1 MQKNDQKV
9 IRFQTKAKTGDSS
22 KTRAKKAH
30 KTGDAPNRKIPKMN
44 SAKND
49 PQRPPKYGIPYAE
62 MTSEAGKGRCSSD
75 G

>member
-1 MQKNDQKV
+1 MPE
-9 IRFQTKAKTGDSS
+9 IG
-22 KTRAKKAH
+22 AKKAH

-62 MTSEAGKGRCSSD
+62 MTSELVKGGAHQTGND
-75 G
+75 P